1 MNHKTYKIGL
11 TTVFV
16 LLYGAVGFV
25 SCYHAFDFFSIANTF
40 SLAVI
45 LAAAFE
51 LGQAAVLFVLITDNR
66 QSKRI
71 MPWLLLGT
79 LTAIQIIGNVVA
91 SYEYMITH
99 SQGKIDNFVNSI
111 MFFVKDPDPN
121 VNIVIVSYIVGA
133 ILPIIALC
141 MTSLVVGIS
150 SKKDEL
156 VNKVIVNSNNNS
168 PNTSQNEP
176 KVYL

>member
-1 MNHKTYKIGL
+1 MSKKHYKICL

-45 LAAAFE
+45 LASAFE
-51 LGQAAVLFVLITDNR
+51 LGQAAVLFVLITDER
-66 QSKRI
+66 QAKRI

-79 LTAIQIIGNVVA
+79 LTAVQIIGNVVA

-99 SQGKIDNFVNSI
+99 SQGKIDNFINSI

-150 SKKDEL
+150 GKTK
-156 VNKVIVNSNNNS
+156 
-168 PNTSQNEP
+168 NTHNDNQQPTTTNEP
-176 KVYL
+176 KIYL